1 MRRFT
6 LWVGSA
12 VALCLAAQMA
22 GARDPDPMRDSVRA
36 QERLDREL
44 QRANERTQKL
54 DMRTAE
60 ERVKIQADA
69 IKDPEK
75 AAGDLAKLEADTT
88 RVQQKIAEDQ
98 VKAQDDFAKDVAKAI
113 EDADHHGSESSHS
126 EQMRDLGKAEDAEH
140 DADGFPV
147 RRGEVVA
154 LDLAPATLQAM
165 TSRGYRIVERRMI
178 DDLGQEIIRLA
189 APKGIAAME
198 ARTELRRVDPNAVVD
213 LVHYYGLN
221 MMAGSRA
228 RPLRDK
234 GATLAKRSGA
244 VTVGMID
251 TDVTRHAAFA
261 ATRIVDWKD
270 GKIKAAP
277 VEHGTAVASLL
288 AGEGSATIY
297 AANIF
302 RGTPDRPFTSADVI
316 AEAIGWMLSQKVGT
330 VNMSLAGP
338 RNAILDRLIR
348 DASARGLQVVAA
360 AGNGGPTAPPA
371 YPAALPGVIAVTA
384 VDKDQRIY
392 RYANRGRYIAV
403 AARGVDVT
411 AAQARGGLARFD
423 GTSFATPHITAWV
436 ARCRAGGN
444 NVATCKARLQ
454 SAARDAGPAGF
465 DDIYGHGVV
474 D

>member
-1 MRRFT
+1 MRRHT
-6 LWVGSA
+6 GLVGT
-12 VALCLAAQMA
+12 ALALGLLSQTVD
-22 GARDPDPMRDSVRA
+22 ARDPDPMRDSVRA

-44 QRANERTQKL
+44 QRTTERAQQL
-54 DMRTAE
+54 EVRTAE
-60 ERVKIQADA
+60 ERLKIQADA

-75 AAGDLAKLEADTT
+75 AAGDLAKLDADTA
-88 RVQQKIAEDQ
+88 REQDKIAQDQ
-98 VKAQDDFAKDVAKAI
+98 TKAQDDFAEDVAKATADA
-113 EDADHHGSESSHS
+113 EDHGSESQHS

-154 LDLAPATLQAM
+154 LDLAPATLQTM
-165 TSRGYRIVERRMI
+165 MGKGYRIVERRKI
-178 DDLGQEIIRLA
+178 EDLGQEIVRLA
-189 APKGIAAME
+189 APRGVAAMD
-198 ARTELRRVDPNAVVD
+198 AKAELRRVDPAAVVD

-221 MMAGSRA
+221 MMAGTHA
-228 RPLRDK
+228 RPVHKASAALPARR
-234 GATLAKRSGA
+234 GN

-251 TDVTRHAAFA
+251 TAVSRHPSLQTA
-261 ATRIVDWKD
+261 RIVTWSD
-270 GKIKAAP
+270 GAVGAAP
-277 VEHGTAVASLL
+277 TEHGTAVASLL
-288 AGEGSATIY
+288 AGEGSSTIY

-302 RGTPDRPFTSADVI
+302 RGGADRPFTSADVI

-348 DASARGLQVVAA
+348 DASAKGLQVVAA

-371 YPAALPGVIAVTA
+371 YPAALPSVIAVTA
-384 VDKDQRIY
+384 VDKDERIY

-411 AAQARGGLARFD
+411 AAQAKGGLARFD
-423 GTSFATPHITAWV
+423 GTSFATPHITAWI
-436 ARCRAGGN
+436 ARCRSSGEAMTG
-444 NVATCKARLQ
+444 CKARLQ
-454 SAARDAGPAGF
+454 AAARDAGPAGF